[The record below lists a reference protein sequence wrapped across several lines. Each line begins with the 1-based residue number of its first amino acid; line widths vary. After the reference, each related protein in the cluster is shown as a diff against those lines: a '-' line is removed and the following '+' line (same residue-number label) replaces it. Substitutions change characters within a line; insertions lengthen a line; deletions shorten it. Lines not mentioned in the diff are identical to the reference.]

1 MGMNEVLH
9 KSSALTRFRREIR
22 LGLLSRSLE
31 PEIRILPFLVSRDKA
46 AVDVGANVGLYTHAL
61 LKLAKSVVSIEANPQ
76 MVRHLQNVYGHRATI
91 INAAATNEKMQ
102 LTLRIP
108 NLGPRGTGLATVAP
122 QNDLSGN
129 AVSEVAVPGIPLSEI
144 VGDIGPIGFIKIDV
158 EGHELAV
165 LEGGVDVLRRDM
177 PVILLE
183 AEDRH
188 RPSAVRTVT
197 NFLSALGY
205 RGFVIDG
212 GQIKNLDLLDIERRQ
227 NIGQSASD
235 SLNTDKRPAGYINNF
250 IFIP

>member
-1 MGMNEVLH
+1 MGFNEVLNR
-9 KSSALTRFRREIR
+9 SSALTRFRREIR
-22 LGLLSRSLE
+22 LGLLARSLE
-31 PEIRILPFLVSRDKA
+31 PELRILPFLVSRDKA

-61 LKLAKSVVSIEANPQ
+61 LKLAKSVVSIEANPRLVGQ
-76 MVRHLQNVYGHRATI
+76 LKSVYGHRATI

-108 NLGPRGTGLATVAP
+108 DLGPRGTGLATVAP

-144 VGDIGPIGFIKIDV
+144 VGDAGPIGFIKIDV

-165 LEGGVDVLRRDM
+165 LEGGLEILRRDK

-197 NFLSALGY
+197 HFLSELGY
-205 RGFVIDG
+205 RGLVIDD
-212 GQIKNLDLLDIERRQ
+212 GQIKTLDLPEIERRQ
-227 NIGQSASD
+227 NISKSASNL
-235 SLNTDKRPAGYINNF
+235 LNTEKRPKGYINNF
-250 IFIP
+250 IFVV